1 MNMVYFSFQLQRY
14 EAASTLYGKHT
25 LTIYQRQYKKL
36 VIATITNTTLKP
48 GKQPANFEK
57 DAITLLPP
65 VIFDTT
71 PWDKNYGS
79 CLRQP
84 KNKTY
89 YIGDKVTATFVSNF
103 FLLQSRVS

>member
-1 MNMVYFSFQLQRY
+1 MTYIIFLFQVQRY

-36 VIATITNTTLKP
+36 VIATMTNTTLKP
-48 GKQPANFEK
+48 GKQPVNFEK
-57 DAITLLPP
+57 DVITLLPP

-71 PWDKNYGS
+71 PWNKNYGT

-89 YIGDKVTATFVSNF
+89 YIGDKVTATFVSYL
-103 FLLQSRVS
+103 FLMSI